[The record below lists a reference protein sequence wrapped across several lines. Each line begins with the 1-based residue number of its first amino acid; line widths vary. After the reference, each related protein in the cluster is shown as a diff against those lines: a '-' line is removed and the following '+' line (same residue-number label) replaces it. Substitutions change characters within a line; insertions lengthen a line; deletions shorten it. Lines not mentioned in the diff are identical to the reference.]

1 MSEPQI
7 AHRCPSC
14 GASIRTRELFCPHC
28 GETLPE
34 SKRDSA
40 KTLSD
45 YMPDKKDRKTRKNPG
60 ISDVS
65 KNKKLEIEGFS
76 AATSVT
82 SADNGRPGPHESAN
96 TVRMRADDEVQ
107 EDRYQ
112 GVERL
117 RHISSFVLDE
127 AAYDPSLRFVLV
139 AAVLFVVFL
148 VLLVISE
155 VIR

>member
-14 GASIRTRELFCPHC
+14 GASIRIRADFCPHC

-34 SKRDSA
+34 SRRDSA
-40 KTLSD
+40 KNLSD
-45 YMPDKKDRKTRKNPG
+45 YMPGKKGRKARKNPG
-60 ISDVS
+60 IADVS
-65 KNKKLEIEGFS
+65 QNKESEIEDVS

-82 SADNGRPGPHESAN
+82 LADNGRPGPRENAN
-96 TVRMRADDEVQ
+96 TVRMAGGDVME

-139 AAVLFVVFL
+139 AAILFILFL
-148 VLLVISE
+148 VLLVVSEIIS
-155 VIR
+155 

>member
-1 MSEPQI
+1 
-7 AHRCPSC
+7 
-14 GASIRTRELFCPHC
+14 
-28 GETLPE
+28 
-34 SKRDSA
+34 
-40 KTLSD
+40 
-45 YMPDKKDRKTRKNPG
+45 MPDKKDRKTRQSPG

-65 KNKKLEIEGFS
+65 KNNDLEREGFS
-76 AATSVT
+76 SAPSVT
-82 SADNGRPGPHESAN
+82 LADNGRPATRENAN
-96 TVRMRADDEVQ
+96 TIRMPAADVME

>member
-14 GASIRTRELFCPHC
+14 GASIRTRTLFCPHC

-34 SKRDSA
+34 SRRDSA
-40 KTLSD
+40 NTLSD
-45 YMPDKKDRKTRKNPG
+45 YKPDKKDRKTRKNP
-60 ISDVS
+60 VS
-65 KNKKLEIEGFS
+65 LDGSNKRLEIEGIS

-82 SADNGRPGPHESAN
+82 STDNGRPDPVEN
-96 TVRMRADDEVQ
+96 TNAVRTATGAVME

-139 AAVLFVVFL
+139 AAVLFVLFL